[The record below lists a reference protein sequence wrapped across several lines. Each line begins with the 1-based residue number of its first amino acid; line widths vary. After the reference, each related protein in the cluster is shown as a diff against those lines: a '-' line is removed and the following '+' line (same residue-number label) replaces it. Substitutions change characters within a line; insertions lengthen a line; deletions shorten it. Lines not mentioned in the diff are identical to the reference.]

1 MLLRGLLR
9 PRLYRP
15 KRWRNEPDHIRRF
28 GLAGSHCRICAFLR
42 PVLRALPAF
51 QQFYAEADGFWQKVW
66 ALCGKSATLAFA
78 FLVQAVS
85 WVLQWIDPIASFLGD
100 PDFRQQLTEALQANP
115 KVLGYV
121 LMGVWRRHYRG
132 ADEINRLESR

>member
-1 MLLRGLLR
+1 MNLIIFAVLVLPGLIVGYAL
-9 PRLYRP
+9 
-15 KRWRNEPDHIRRF
+15 
-28 GLAGSHCRICAFLR
+28 FLR

-121 LMGVWRRHYRG
+121 LMGVCGRHYRG
-132 ADEINRLESR
+132 ADRSIASKVGE